1 LVMTRGLLRV
11 GLIGFGAMGREVVRL
26 LEQHSKRVQ
35 ITAVLVRS
43 MPDPI
48 PAVRVVQT
56 LEALLESQP
65 DIILECAGHAAV
77 QQHAEPVLRAGV
89 NLVVASVGALADA
102 ELEKRL
108 RSASLS
114 GAQWIIP
121 SGAVGALDALAAARW
136 AGLDRVVYTS
146 RKPPRA
152 WLGSPAEALLDL
164 GSIHEA
170 TVFYTG
176 SARDAARDYPQNANV
191 AAAVSL
197 AGLGFERTEVHLMA
211 DPHLQQNVHQ
221 VVAEGAFGHLE
232 FILHANTLPENP
244 KTSRLAPASLVETL
258 LKAGSE
264 VVA

>member
-1 LVMTRGLLRV
+1 M

-77 QQHAEPVLRAGV
+77 QQHAERILRSSV
-89 NLVVASVGALADA
+89 RLVVASVGALADA

-108 RSASLS
+108 RAASLS

-164 GSIHEA
+164 GSIHDA

-197 AGLGFERTEVHLMA
+197 AGLGFEHTEVHLMA
-211 DPHLQQNVHQ
+211 DPHVQQNVHQ
-221 VVAEGAFGHLE
+221 VMAEGAFGHLE
-232 FILHANTLPENP
+232 LTMRGNTLPDNP
-244 KTSRLAPASLVETL
+244 RTSMLTPASLVQAV
-258 LKAGSE
+258 LKARSE